1 MEADVI
7 MGKCLDS
14 AGQNKVKMF
23 HWALKQGGC
32 AKDPADLCSCADT
45 IYNFH

>member
-1 MEADVI
+1 MI
-7 MGKCLDS
+7 MGRCLNKG
-14 AGQNKVKMF
+14 GQNQVKMF
-23 HWALKQGGC
+23 SGSLKQGGC